1 MSKSS
6 LYLDVSFLIP
16 HGYHFGVKVLKNLK
30 CSLTK
35 VKFEDQN
42 SCSDLA
48 CKIIDR
54 KRNTKD
60 EKLIEMLKGLCH
72 PNIVPIHSMFQNGFL
87 LFIFLQWMDEGN
99 LLEFIRKNG
108 AVEEMKAK
116 KWILQII
123 SALKFLH
130 DQKIAY
136 CNLSCTSIMMTK
148 DDNVKISGLSCLS
161 SNNVKKS
168 KTAAF
173 YNPPE
178 VNSLLPHNAI
188 KADIFSLGVILFI
201 MVNNMIPFVASNV
214 TQLIDDQYNRR
225 YRIRTSILQKLS
237 IDCQVALHVMLEPQT
252 NLRWP
257 IDKLYNLKWLNLIQ
271 KSR

>member
-6 LYLDVSFLIP
+6 LYLDVSFLVP
-16 HGYHFGVKVLKNLK
+16 HGYHFGTKVLKNLK

-35 VKFEDQN
+35 VKFEEQN
-42 SCSDLA
+42 LCTDLA

-54 KRNTKD
+54 KRNPKD
-60 EKLIEMLKGLCH
+60 EKLVEMLKILSH

-99 LLEFIRKNG
+99 LLDFIRKNG
-108 AVEEMKAK
+108 AVEEMKGR
-116 KWILQII
+116 KWILQIL

-130 DQKIAY
+130 DQKIAH
-136 CNLSCTSIMMTK
+136 CNLTCTSIMLAK
-148 DDNVKISGLSCLS
+148 DENVKISGLSYLS
-161 SNNVKKS
+161 VNNDKNVKKS
-168 KTAAF
+168 KSPAF

-201 MVNNMIPFVASNV
+201 MLNNMIPFVASNV

-237 IDCQVALHVMLEPQT
+237 IDCQVALHVMLEPLT
-252 NLRWP
+252 SLRWP
-257 IDKLYNLKWLNLIQ
+257 IEKLKNLKWLSENP
-271 KSR
+271 